1 MKGVVQMMAELDLLN
16 GFAGKV
22 ISDCID
28 ITINAIKKADKN
40 RKAENQTME
49 ARIYQVTIDVLN
61 KFPYSKLK
69 KEEKVYDV
77 AENILKGFKN
87 EIVYKEAV
95 RPGLKII
102 VSQVTDDICNF
113 FLENL
118 CYEIC
123 RDEND
128 DLYKEIALRQWIKM
142 NENLKK
148 DFGDNNRSHEETHNR
163 LDYAIEGI
171 DYIRENMN
179 EQKSEK
185 SQGLGK
191 IPIENRAEEYAC
203 RWDKNVFLNNFKK
216 RDRNKG
222 VNIKLR

>member
-1 MKGVVQMMAELDLLN
+1 MQ
-16 GFAGKV
+16 
-22 ISDCID
+22 
-28 ITINAIKKADKN
+28 
-40 RKAENQTME
+40 
-49 ARIYQVTIDVLN
+49 
-61 KFPYSKLK
+61 
-69 KEEKVYDV
+69 
-77 AENILKGFKN
+77 
-87 EIVYKEAV
+87 
-95 RPGLKII
+95 
-102 VSQVTDDICNF
+102 F

-222 VNIKLR
+222 VNIKLKEIYLEEHLPHYVWKRYSTISYDLKSLLSEYIADNYVINNDDNNGKKMLVILGQAGIGKSTLITWIMANFVEKKEYI